1 MHLEA
6 PELFD
11 MALGDGD
18 VSDGDF
24 KRANGKGHGRY
35 VFRTLAGGTAKDKDK
50 SKRRERHN
58 KEEEGT
64 YQDGSAEDGF
74 EQDFVTYGSP
84 RDAHAE
90 TGHTVQATAGLLS
103 DDDAAAV
110 SVELSESLPLAFTVA
125 ASSVEHA
132 PALEQA
138 MVGLLSDVDAAEVSV
153 DLSESAVS
161 LPRLDLE
168 DKAKS

>member
-1 MHLEA
+1 M
-6 PELFD
+6 
-11 MALGDGD
+11 
-18 VSDGDF
+18 
-24 KRANGKGHGRY
+24 
-35 VFRTLAGGTAKDKDK
+35 
-50 SKRRERHN
+50 
-58 KEEEGT
+58 
-64 YQDGSAEDGF
+64 
-74 EQDFVTYGSP
+74 TYGSP